1 MEINKIENIKLI
13 DNINETKT
21 NSFKRSIKL
30 TNFLRK
36 KGEKTQVTSIR
47 NNLKDISRENA
58 VIKRMAKA
66 IKREYYTQF

>member
-13 DNINETKT
+13 DKINETKT

>member
-36 KGEKTQVTSIR
+36 KR
-47 NNLKDISRENA
+47 RENTSY
-58 VIKRMAKA
+58 K
-66 IKREYYTQF
+66 Y